1 MASGGCQVSCHLG
14 FKAGFEAENQNQEPA
29 RAKLHRLD
37 ISSTSPAC
45 EQGHEVFADVEKTGP
60 VWRGPCVLL
69 SIVSSSAERVTELL
83 LGVSIRGMREQVPQ
97 RLSAFPCPVCGH
109 NGPCYTSQ

>member
-1 MASGGCQVSCHLG
+1 MASGSCQVSCHLG

-60 VWRGPCVLL
+60 VWMC
-69 SIVSSSAERVTELL
+69 
-83 LGVSIRGMREQVPQ
+83 
-97 RLSAFPCPVCGH
+97 SAFYSVILSRKSHRVALGCQ
-109 NGPCYTSQ
+109 Y